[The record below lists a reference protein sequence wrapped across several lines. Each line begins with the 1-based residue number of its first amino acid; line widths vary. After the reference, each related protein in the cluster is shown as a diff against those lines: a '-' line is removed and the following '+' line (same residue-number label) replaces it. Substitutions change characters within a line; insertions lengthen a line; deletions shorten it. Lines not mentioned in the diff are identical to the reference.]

1 MQPPLASQ
9 SLPIVSRSFRRFQSS
24 FKRLQNISPSFQKIS
39 IDFPESGLINGLKG
53 ERAEKINDAG
63 VDRRSAPAPACWSF
77 LPSSFPFLLSKR
89 RAGAIFTIADGVFV
103 RRAGAVSVRT
113 WRPRSL
119 IAREEERGVRG
130 ASPGHEPG
138 DCGPRGKDGA
148 IDPTSGK
155 NTPAS
160 QEART
165 GFEPKPSGRAPAL
178 HALRV
183 SHDACL
189 FSLFPSVSP
198 MRGG

>member
-1 MQPPLASQ
+1 MRARLTGVQRRRRL
-9 SLPIVSRSFRRFQSS
+9 VRRSFRLRFGSS
-24 FKRLQNISPSFQKIS
+24 SLARQA
-39 IDFPESGLINGLKG
+39 KG
-53 ERAEKINDAG
+53 WRHFY
-63 VDRRSAPAPACWSF
+63 DRRWR
-77 LPSSFPFLLSKR
+77 L
-89 RAGAIFTIADGVFV
+89 V
-103 RRAGAVSVRT
+103 RRTGALSVRT

-198 MRGG
+198 MRGGKRPLSVGRVESAFPPATNHYATLRLICKENSTNGFSQRWPGRLWR